1 MKNITLL
8 IITFALTFVSCKNTT
23 SKETTKDAEKEK
35 VSYISFGEEITDEGV
50 ISKEEMATKYKN
62 LKEGDTIEVK
72 FASSIKKV
80 CKKKGCWMQLDL
92 GENSK
97 NAFVKFKDYG
107 FFMPLNSED
116 REVIVNGKA
125 FIKTTSVKDL
135 RHYAKDA
142 GKSKEEI
149 EKITEP
155 RVTLAVMSNGVLM
168 KE

>member
-8 IITFALTFVSCKNTT
+8 MLMFVFVFTSCKNNS
-23 SKETTKDAEKEK
+23 SKESNKDSEKEK
-35 VSYISFGEEITDEGV
+35 VTYLTFGEEITDEGA

-62 LKEGDTIEVK
+62 LKEGDTIDVK
-72 FASSIKKV
+72 FVSSINKV

-107 FFMPLNSED
+107 FFMPLNSEN
-116 REVIVNGKA
+116 REVIVSGKA
-125 FIKTTSVKDL
+125 YIKTTSVKDL

>member
-8 IITFALTFVSCKNTT
+8 MLMFVFVFTSCKNNS
-23 SKETTKDAEKEK
+23 SKESNKNSEKEK
-35 VSYISFGEEITDEGV
+35 VTYLTFGEEITDEGA

-62 LKEGDTIEVK
+62 LKEGDTIDVK
-72 FASSIKKV
+72 FVSSINKV

-97 NAFVKFKDYG
+97 NAFVKFKDYD
-107 FFMPLNSED
+107 FFMPLNSEN
-116 REVIVNGKA
+116 REVIVSGKA
-125 FIKTTSVKDL
+125 YIKTTSVKDL

>member
-1 MKNITLL
+1 MKKFTLL
-8 IITFALTFVSCKNTT
+8 SVVLILSFTSCKNN
-23 SKETTKDAEKEK
+23 SSEKNIKSSEKEK
-35 VSYISFGEEITDEGV
+35 VTYISFGDKITDKGV
-50 ISKEEMATKYKN
+50 ISKEEMAAKYKN

-72 FASSIKKV
+72 FASSINKV

-107 FFMPLNSED
+107 FFMPLNSEN

-125 FIKTTSVKDL
+125 YVKTTTVKEL

-155 RVTLAVMSNGVLM
+155 RVTLAVLSNGVLM